1 MIASGA
7 AFSGADYVQAQRV
20 RRVGQQA
27 LAEVF
32 EDVDAVVTPT
42 TSTGALALADLDTRL
57 GGSMDIMRSIHTPYW
72 NSAGHPT
79 LALPIG
85 LDDDGLPLSM
95 QISTRPFDEALA
107 LRAGDAFQQRTGF
120 HLLLPP
126 LVREMLAAA

>member
-1 MIASGA
+1 M
-7 AFSGADYVQAQRV
+7 FD
-20 RRVGQQA
+20 
-27 LAEVF
+27 E
-32 EDVDAVVTPT
+32 VDAIVTPT
-42 TSTGALALADLDTRL
+42 ASTGAPALAGLDTRA
-57 GGSMDIMRSIHTPYW
+57 GRSMDLMRSIHTPYW

-85 LDDDGLPLSM
+85 LDEDGLPLSM

-126 LVREMLAAA
+126 LVREMLAAV